1 MEKDKINTGFGS
13 APDSRQ
19 GVRNR
24 DRTNPDRP
32 AIIVHRLPKDSNK
45 ILVSFFDNAGF
56 NELAELDINNG
67 KVSYVTTS
75 PVIYP
80 NWIFNNEGEPGV
92 SSSTL
97 ENNSE
102 IFF

>member
-1 MEKDKINTGFGS
+1 MEKGQKLIAGFGS

-45 ILVSFFDNAGF
+45 ILVSF
-56 NELAELDINNG
+56 LIMP
-67 KVSYVTTS
+67 VSM
-75 PVIYP
+75 
-80 NWIFNNEGEPGV
+80 NWQN
-92 SSSTL
+92 
-97 ENNSE
+97 
-102 IFF
+102 